1 MLVEPRGKLSLKWRA
16 LSTVVPDFIRL
27 VHEGVMILMSD
38 SVLTSSTTLCGRF
51 WEGAGE
57 EGAGEEGGDE
67 TTDSVAIEARR
78 ERALVPLRPLDM
90 LSETEGENIEVNT
103 HLYTKK
109 NQIQIVK
116 NAGDIATTT
125 TDRKG
130 CAKPPI
136 K

>member
-1 MLVEPRGKLSLKWRA
+1 MVEPRGKLSLKWRA

-27 VHEGVMILMSD
+27 VREGVMISMSD
-38 SVLTSSTTLCGRF
+38 SVLPSSTTSCGRF

-90 LSETEGENIEVNT
+90 LSETEGEI
-103 HLYTKK
+103 L
-109 NQIQIVK
+109 
-116 NAGDIATTT
+116 
-125 TDRKG
+125 R
-130 CAKPPI
+130 
-136 K
+136 